1 MKGLSSLYR
10 GLSGVEPTADDI
22 GAVKKA
28 GDTMTGALI
37 LSGSPTEPNQAATKS
52 YVDSNSSSWGS
63 IGGTLSNQTDLQ
75 NALNAKQ
82 NTLVSGTNIKT
93 INSTSIL
100 GSGNLSITASAAGT
114 NTQVQF
120 NDSGSIGGDAGLTYD
135 KTTDNLIVSG
145 KVDASALQINGTSG
159 NGHIDLKHQSAD
171 ASPPSAFS
179 ALFADSN
186 GNIKYKNDGGYYTTY
201 STHTNTANRVYAFQ
215 DKSYTLAE
223 AGANTDITSIL
234 LNQSGLVVKGA
245 TSNALTIKP
254 NETLSSS
261 RTLNLKINDVDR
273 TIDLSG
279 NLTVSSAATI
289 SGTNTGDQTNITGN
303 AGTAT
308 TLQTARSIYGNNFDG
323 SAALSQI
330 IASTFGGTGNGFTKF
345 TGATS
350 TEKTYTLP
358 NANATIL
365 TDNTA
370 VTVPQG
376 GTGLATLTTAYGV
389 VCAGTTANGSLQN
402 AGAGTSGQYLKS
414 NGASSLPSFASL
426 DLATT
431 TNQGVAYLNNPITI
445 ANNVSN
451 PNTQMDIGACN
462 VNYDNGSGQLL
473 CQAITKTLQSSG
485 AWTAGT
491 NQNGLDT
498 GARANSTYYNI
509 FEIVKNS
516 DNTSDILYSLSR
528 TAPTVPVG
536 YTLVAWIGAIRTD
549 ASGNIDQKY
558 SILRT
563 RFGQIARFQTGIYAS
578 GTGLIPEDNTIPQN
592 TEGDEY
598 IALQIIPLSSKSR
611 IEINAI
617 VFVSNSAST
626 PRIAALFQDSTANA
640 LTSGSHFDSST
651 SAMTPIPLNHSM
663 QSGTTSATTFK
674 VRAGGGAVGTT
685 YFNGIAGVQLFGG
698 TMSSSITIKEFY

>member
-1 MKGLSSLYR
+1 MKGLSSLYK

-82 NTLVSGTNIKT
+82 DTLVSGTNIKT

-135 KTTDNLIVSG
+135 KTTDNLIVNG
-145 KVDASALQINGTSG
+145 KVDASAFQVNGTAG

-201 STHTNTANRVYAFQ
+201 STHTNTADRIYTFQ

-223 AGANTDITSIL
+223 AGANTDITSIS

-254 NETLSSS
+254 DETLSSS

-370 VTVPQG
+370 VTVSQG
-376 GTGLATLTTAYGV
+376 GTGLTTLTTAYGV
-389 VCAGTTANGSLQN
+389 VCAGTTASGSLQN

-414 NGASSLPSFASL
+414 NGASLLPSFASF
-426 DLATT
+426 TPPT
-431 TNQGVAYLNNPITI
+431 
-445 ANNVSN
+445 
-451 PNTQMDIGACN
+451 
-462 VNYDNGSGQLL
+462 
-473 CQAITKTLQSSG
+473 ITK
-485 AWTAGT
+485 
-491 NQNGLDT
+491 
-498 GARANSTYYNI
+498 Y
-509 FEIVKNS
+509 
-516 DNTSDILYSLSR
+516 
-528 TAPTVPVG
+528 
-536 YTLVAWIGAIRTD
+536 
-549 ASGNIDQKY
+549 
-558 SILRT
+558 
-563 RFGQIARFQTGIYAS
+563 
-578 GTGLIPEDNTIPQN
+578 
-592 TEGDEY
+592 
-598 IALQIIPLSSKSR
+598 
-611 IEINAI
+611 
-617 VFVSNSAST
+617 
-626 PRIAALFQDSTANA
+626 
-640 LTSGSHFDSST
+640 TSGSGTHTT
-651 SAMTPIPLNHSM
+651 SAGTLYTKARMVGGGGGGGG
-663 QSGTTSATTFK
+663 SGTTGGTGGTGGNTTFGTSLLTANGGNGGAFNAQGASGGSPTVSSPAISILDIAGSNGGTSEQARSFAYGGSGGSNPISGIAPMSNVSAGLSGK
-674 VRAGGGAVGTT
+674 LGGGGAGGGASSTAIITGSGGGAGAYIEALILSPSATYSYAVGSGGAGGAAGTSG
-685 YFNGIAGVQLFGG
+685 FAGGAGGNGYIE
-698 TMSSSITIKEFY
+698 ITEYYN

>member
-82 NTLVSGTNIKT
+82 DTLVSGTNIKT

-120 NDSGSIGGDAGLTYD
+120 NDSGSIGGDAGLTYN
-135 KTTDNLIVSG
+135 KTTNNLNVDG
-145 KVDASALQINGTSG
+145 RVDASAFQVNGTAG
-159 NGHIDLKHQSAD
+159 NGYIDLKHQSAD

-201 STHTNTANRVYAFQ
+201 STHTNTANRIYTFQ

-223 AGANTDITSIL
+223 AGANTDITSIS

-254 NETLSSS
+254 NETLSAS

-358 NANATIL
+358 DANATIL

-376 GTGLATLTTAYGV
+376 GTGLTTLTTAYGV
-389 VCAGTTANGSLQN
+389 VCAGTTATGSLQN

-431 TNQGVAYLNNPITI
+431 TNQGVIEIATNAETAAGTDTERAIVPSALAALFGTSDRSSNGYARLPIKV
-445 ANNVSN
+445 A
-451 PNTQMDIGACN
+451 GAF
-462 VNYDNGSGQLL
+462 VEIIIQWGTTSV
-473 CQAITKTLQSSG
+473 TSSG
-485 AWTAGT
+485 TVVTLPIAYTTTNAVVLGNGDVAGQTMVAQSKTTT
-491 NQNGLDT
+491 NFT
-498 GARANSTYYNI
+498 G
-509 FEIVKNS
+509 FK
-516 DNTSDILYSLSR
+516 
-528 TAPTVPVG
+528 
-536 YTLVAWIGAIRTD
+536 
-549 ASGNIDQKY
+549 
-558 SILRT
+558 
-563 RFGQIARFQTGIYAS
+563 S
-578 GTGLIPEDNTIPQN
+578 GTG
-592 TEGDEY
+592 
-598 IALQIIPLSSKSR
+598 
-611 IEINAI
+611 
-617 VFVSNSAST
+617 
-626 PRIAALFQDSTANA
+626 AANCSW
-640 LTSGSHFDSST
+640 
-651 SAMTPIPLNHSM
+651 I
-663 QSGTTSATTFK
+663 
-674 VRAGGGAVGTT
+674 
-685 YFNGIAGVQLFGG
+685 
-698 TMSSSITIKEFY
+698 SIGY

>member
-1 MKGLSSLYR
+1 MKGLSSLYK

-37 LSGSPTEPNQAATKS
+37 LSGSPTAPNQAATKS
-52 YVDSNSSSWGS
+52 YVDGNSSSWGS

-75 NALNAKQ
+75 NALNLKQ
-82 NTLVSGTNIKT
+82 DTLVSGTNIKT

-120 NDSGSIGGDAGLTYD
+120 NDSGSINGDAGLTYD
-135 KTTDNLIVSG
+135 KTTDNLIVAG
-145 KVDASALQINGTSG
+145 KVDAFALQVNGTAG

-171 ASPPSAFS
+171 ASPPSAFT

-186 GNIKYKNDGGYYTTY
+186 GNIKYKNDGNYYTTY
-201 STHTNTANRVYAFQ
+201 STHTNTANRIYTFQ

-279 NLTVSSAATI
+279 NLTVSSATTI

-308 TLQTARSIYGNNFDG
+308 TLQTARLIYGNNFDG

-330 IASTFGGTGNGFTKF
+330 IASPFGGTGNGFTKF

-350 TEKTYTLP
+350 TEKIYTLP
-358 NANATIL
+358 NADATIL
-365 TDNTA
+365 TNNTA

-376 GTGLATLTTAYGV
+376 GTGLTTLTTAYGV
-389 VCAGTTANGSLQN
+389 VCAGTIASGSLQN

-414 NGASSLPSFASL
+414 NGTSSLPSFASFI
-426 DLATT
+426 
-431 TNQGVAYLNNPITI
+431 PPTI
-445 ANNVSN
+445 
-451 PNTQMDIGACN
+451 
-462 VNYDNGSGQLL
+462 
-473 CQAITKTLQSSG
+473 
-485 AWTAGT
+485 
-491 NQNGLDT
+491 
-498 GARANSTYYNI
+498 
-509 FEIVKNS
+509 
-516 DNTSDILYSLSR
+516 
-528 TAPTVPVG
+528 
-536 YTLVAWIGAIRTD
+536 
-549 ASGNIDQKY
+549 QK
-558 SILRT
+558 
-563 RFGQIARFQTGIYAS
+563 F
-578 GTGLIPEDNTIPQN
+578 
-592 TEGDEY
+592 
-598 IALQIIPLSSKSR
+598 
-611 IEINAI
+611 
-617 VFVSNSAST
+617 
-626 PRIAALFQDSTANA
+626 
-640 LTSGSHFDSST
+640 TSGSGT
-651 SAMTPIPLNHSM
+651 YTTPNGALYI
-663 QSGTTSATTFK
+663 K
-674 VRAGGGAVGTT
+674 VKQAGGGAGGAGSGAGGGSGSTGGNSTFGTSLLSA
-685 YFNGIAGVQLFGG
+685 NGGTGGVTNAALGGAGGSSSLGTGPIGTVLSGGYGQAGFTSSAAGSSPCGGFGG
-698 TMSSSITIKEFY
+698 TTAFVGAGSGGNGNGGGAGGSAVANTGAGGGGGGGSSTTTFAGAGGGAGGFIDAIITSPSATYSYAVGAGGAGGSAGTSGFVGGSGATGYIEITEYYN

>member
-1 MKGLSSLYR
+1 MKGLSSLYK

-82 NTLVSGTNIKT
+82 DTLVSGTNIKT
-93 INSTSIL
+93 INSSSIL
-100 GSGNLSITASAAGT
+100 GSGNLSITASAAGS

-135 KTTDNLIVSG
+135 KTTDNLIVAG
-145 KVDASALQINGTSG
+145 KVDAQALQINGTAGS
-159 NGHIDLKHQSAD
+159 GHIDLKHQSVD

-186 GNIKYKNDGGYYTTY
+186 GNIKYKNDGGYYTTF
-201 STHTNTANRVYAFQ
+201 SSNANTANRVYTFQ

-223 AGANTDITSIL
+223 AGANTDITSVL

-254 NETLSSS
+254 NETLSAA
-261 RTLNLKINDVDR
+261 RTLNLKVNDVDR

-279 NLTVSSAATI
+279 NLTVSSSATI

-323 SAALSQI
+323 SAALSQV

-345 TGATS
+345 TGAT
-350 TEKTYTLP
+350 TAEKTYTLP
-358 NANATIL
+358 NASATIL

-376 GTGLATLTTAYGV
+376 GTGLTTLTTAYGV
-389 VCAGTTANGSLQN
+389 VCAGTTATGSLQN

-414 NGASSLPSFASL
+414 NGASSLPSFASFTPPTIQKFTSGSGTYTTPAGVL
-426 DLATT
+426 YLKIKMVGGGGGGAGSGAGGGSGSTGGNTTFGTSLLSANGGTGGVTNGALGGAGGSSSLGTGPIGTALSGGNGQAGFSSSATNSYPCGGFGGTTAFGGAGSGGNGNGGGAGGSANSNTGAGGGGAGGTATT
-431 TNQGVAYLNNPITI
+431 TFAGAGGGAGGYVDAIITSPSSTYSY
-445 ANNVSN
+445 AV
-451 PNTQMDIGACN
+451 GAA
-462 VNYDNGSGQLL
+462 GTAG
-473 CQAITKTLQSSG
+473 
-485 AWTAGT
+485 TAGT
-491 NQNGLDT
+491 NGYAG
-498 GARANSTYYNI
+498 GAGGSGYIEVTEYYN
-509 FEIVKNS
+509 
-516 DNTSDILYSLSR
+516 
-528 TAPTVPVG
+528 
-536 YTLVAWIGAIRTD
+536 
-549 ASGNIDQKY
+549 
-558 SILRT
+558 
-563 RFGQIARFQTGIYAS
+563 
-578 GTGLIPEDNTIPQN
+578 
-592 TEGDEY
+592 
-598 IALQIIPLSSKSR
+598 
-611 IEINAI
+611 
-617 VFVSNSAST
+617 
-626 PRIAALFQDSTANA
+626 
-640 LTSGSHFDSST
+640 
-651 SAMTPIPLNHSM
+651 
-663 QSGTTSATTFK
+663 
-674 VRAGGGAVGTT
+674 
-685 YFNGIAGVQLFGG
+685 
-698 TMSSSITIKEFY
+698 

>member
-52 YVDSNSSSWGS
+52 YVDSNSSTWGS

-82 NTLVSGTNIKT
+82 DTLVSGTNIKT

-100 GSGNLSITASAAGT
+100 GSGNLSITASAAGS

-145 KVDASALQINGTSG
+145 KVDVAALQINGTAGS
-159 NGHIDLKHQSAD
+159 GHIDLKHQSAD

-186 GNIKYKNDGGYYTTY
+186 GNIKYKNDGNYYTTF
-201 STHTNTANRVYAFQ
+201 STHANTADRIYTFQ

-234 LNQSGLVVKGA
+234 LNQTGLVVKGA

-254 NETLSSS
+254 NETLSAA
-261 RTLNLKINDVDR
+261 RTLNLKVNDVDR

-279 NLTVSSAATI
+279 NLTVSSTTTI

-345 TGATS
+345 TGATT

-358 NANATIL
+358 NANATVL

-376 GTGLATLTTAYGV
+376 GTGLTTLTTAYGV
-389 VCAGTTANGSLQN
+389 VCAGTTATGSLQN
-402 AGAGTSGQYLKS
+402 AGVGTSGQYLKS
-414 NGASSLPSFASL
+414 NGASSLPSFASFTPPTIQKFTSGSGTY
-426 DLATT
+426 TT
-431 TNQGVAYLNNPITI
+431 PAGVLYLKVRMVGGGGGGAGSGTTA
-445 ANNVSN
+445 ANNH
-451 PNTQMDIGACN
+451 
-462 VNYDNGSGQLL
+462 GSGGNGGNTTFGTSLL
-473 CQAITKTLQSSG
+473 TCNGGNGGGGAGSG
-485 AWTAGT
+485 AAGAGGTATINSPAYGTTMIGGTGTQGALTVAGQGQFGGPGASSFFGGASGSGGTAGGANSLSYTGGSGGAGAFIDAFISTPSAIYSYSVGSGGAGGTAGT
-491 NQNGLDT
+491 SGNVG
-498 GARANSTYYNI
+498 GAGGSGYIEVTEYYN
-509 FEIVKNS
+509 
-516 DNTSDILYSLSR
+516 
-528 TAPTVPVG
+528 
-536 YTLVAWIGAIRTD
+536 
-549 ASGNIDQKY
+549 
-558 SILRT
+558 
-563 RFGQIARFQTGIYAS
+563 
-578 GTGLIPEDNTIPQN
+578 
-592 TEGDEY
+592 
-598 IALQIIPLSSKSR
+598 
-611 IEINAI
+611 
-617 VFVSNSAST
+617 
-626 PRIAALFQDSTANA
+626 
-640 LTSGSHFDSST
+640 
-651 SAMTPIPLNHSM
+651 
-663 QSGTTSATTFK
+663 
-674 VRAGGGAVGTT
+674 
-685 YFNGIAGVQLFGG
+685 
-698 TMSSSITIKEFY
+698 

>member
-82 NTLVSGTNIKT
+82 DTLVSGTNIKT

-100 GSGNLSITASAAGT
+100 GSGNLSIIASAAGT

-120 NDSGSIGGDAGLTYD
+120 NDSGSLGGDAGLTYD

-145 KVDASALQINGTSG
+145 KVDASALQVNGTAG

-186 GNIKYKNDGGYYTTY
+186 GNIKYKNDGNYYTTY
-201 STHTNTANRVYAFQ
+201 STHTNTANRIYTFQ

-223 AGANTDITSIL
+223 AGANTDITSIS

-254 NETLSSS
+254 NETLSAS

-273 TIDLSG
+273 TINLSG
-279 NLTVSSAATI
+279 NLTVPSAATI

-308 TLQTARSIYGNNFDG
+308 ALQTARTIGAVSFDGTAAIIPQTIQTVDETVDTTCFILLGNSSGSQISGQQPKTNSGLTYNAATNNLAATTFTGALSGNATSSTSSATLTTSRNIYGNSFNG
-323 SAALSQI
+323 SADLTQI
-330 IASTFGGTGNGFTKF
+330 IGSTFGGTGNGFTKF

-414 NGASSLPSFASL
+414 NGASSLPSFASF
-426 DLATT
+426 T
-431 TNQGVAYLNNPITI
+431 PPTI
-445 ANNVSN
+445 
-451 PNTQMDIGACN
+451 
-462 VNYDNGSGQLL
+462 
-473 CQAITKTLQSSG
+473 
-485 AWTAGT
+485 
-491 NQNGLDT
+491 
-498 GARANSTYYNI
+498 
-509 FEIVKNS
+509 
-516 DNTSDILYSLSR
+516 
-528 TAPTVPVG
+528 
-536 YTLVAWIGAIRTD
+536 
-549 ASGNIDQKY
+549 QK
-558 SILRT
+558 
-563 RFGQIARFQTGIYAS
+563 F
-578 GTGLIPEDNTIPQN
+578 
-592 TEGDEY
+592 
-598 IALQIIPLSSKSR
+598 
-611 IEINAI
+611 
-617 VFVSNSAST
+617 
-626 PRIAALFQDSTANA
+626 
-640 LTSGSHFDSST
+640 TSGSGTYTLPANVLYIHILAVGGGGGGSG
-651 SAMTPIPLNHSM
+651 
-663 QSGTTSATTFK
+663 SGT
-674 VRAGGGAVGTT
+674 AGGGNGGNGGNTTFGTSLISA
-685 YFNGIAGVQLFGG
+685 NGGSGG
-698 TMSSSITIKEFY
+698 TYVSSGGLAGGAGGNASLGTGPIGTAIKGGNGGGSSFSLLGLYQIGIVGGQNALGGGGSSGPAN

>member
-10 GLSGVEPTADDI
+10 GLSGVAPTSDDI

-82 NTLVSGTNIKT
+82 DTLVSGTNIKT

-100 GSGNLSITASAAGT
+100 GSGNLSITASAAGS

-135 KTTDNLIVSG
+135 KTTDNLIVAG
-145 KVDASALQINGTSG
+145 KVDVNALQVNGTAG
-159 NGHIDLKHQSAD
+159 NGHIDLKHQSVD

-186 GNIKYKNDGGYYTTY
+186 GNIKYKNDGNYYTTF
-201 STHTNTANRVYAFQ
+201 STHANTADRIYTFQ

-234 LNQSGLVVKGA
+234 LNQTGLVVKGA

-254 NETLSSS
+254 NETLSAS

-273 TIDLSG
+273 IIDLSG
-279 NLTVSSAATI
+279 NLTVSSTATI

-345 TGATS
+345 TGATT

-358 NANATIL
+358 NANATVL

-376 GTGLATLTTAYGV
+376 GTGLTTLTTAYGV

-414 NGASSLPSFASL
+414 NGASSLPSFASF
-426 DLATT
+426 T
-431 TNQGVAYLNNPITI
+431 PPTI
-445 ANNVSN
+445 QRFTS
-451 PNTQMDIGACN
+451 
-462 VNYDNGSGQLL
+462 GSGTCTLSANVL
-473 CQAITKTLQSSG
+473 YIRILAVGGGGGGSGSGTSGGGNGGNGGNTTFGTSLITANGGTGGTYSSVGGLNGGAGGSASLGTGPIGTAITGGTGGGSSFNSAVILYQNGVVGGQNALGGGAPSSG
-485 AWTAGT
+485 ANTAGIAGITNTGGGGGGAGT
-491 NQNGLDT
+491 NN
-498 GARANSTYYNI
+498 A
-509 FEIVKNS
+509 
-516 DNTSDILYSLSR
+516 TS
-528 TAPTVPVG
+528 
-536 YTLVAWIGAIRTD
+536 
-549 ASGNIDQKY
+549 N
-558 SILRT
+558 
-563 RFGQIARFQTGIYAS
+563 AS
-578 GTGLIPEDNTIPQN
+578 GTG
-592 TEGDEY
+592 GGAGGY
-598 IALQIIPLSSKSR
+598 V
-611 IEINAI
+611 NAI
-617 VFVSNSAST
+617 
-626 PRIAALFQDSTANA
+626 I
-640 LTSGSHFDSST
+640 TSPSST
-651 SAMTPIPLNHSM
+651 YSYAVGAA
-663 QSGTTSATTFK
+663 GTAGAAGTNGY
-674 VRAGGGAVGTT
+674 AGG
-685 YFNGIAGVQLFGG
+685 AGGSGYIEV
-698 TMSSSITIKEFY
+698 TEYYN

>member
-1 MKGLSSLYR
+1 MKGLSSLYK

-82 NTLVSGTNIKT
+82 DTLVSGTNIKT
-93 INSTSIL
+93 INSSSIL
-100 GSGNLSITASAAGT
+100 GSGNLSITASAAGS

-135 KTTDNLIVSG
+135 KTTDNLIVAG
-145 KVDASALQINGTSG
+145 KVDVNALQVNGTAG

-186 GNIKYKNDGGYYTTY
+186 GNIKYKNDGNY
-201 STHTNTANRVYAFQ
+201 STTFSTHANTADRIYTFQ

-223 AGANTDITSIL
+223 AGANTDITSIQ

-254 NETLSSS
+254 NETLSAA
-261 RTLNLKINDVDR
+261 RTLNLKVNDVDR

-279 NLTVSSAATI
+279 NLTVSSSATI

-323 SAALSQI
+323 SAALSQV

-345 TGATS
+345 TGATT

-358 NANATIL
+358 NASSTIL
-365 TDNTA
+365 TDNAA

-376 GTGLATLTTAYGV
+376 GTGLTTLTTAYGV
-389 VCAGTTANGSLQN
+389 VCAGTTATGSLQN

-414 NGASSLPSFASL
+414 NGASSLPSFASF
-426 DLATT
+426 T
-431 TNQGVAYLNNPITI
+431 PPTI
-445 ANNVSN
+445 QKFTS
-451 PNTQMDIGACN
+451 
-462 VNYDNGSGQLL
+462 GSGTYTLPANVL
-473 CQAITKTLQSSG
+473 YIRVKAVGGGGGGSGSGTSGGGNGGNGGNTTFGTSLITANGGTGGTYSSVGGLDGGAGGTGSLGTGPIGTVITGGTGGGSNYSLVSSYQIGVVGGQNPLGGGGSSG
-485 AWTAGT
+485 AANVAGVAAITNTGGGGGGAGTNATSLNATGAGGGAGGYVDAIITSPSSTYSYAVGAAGTAGTAGT
-491 NQNGLDT
+491 NGYAG
-498 GARANSTYYNI
+498 GAGGSGYIEVTEYYN
-509 FEIVKNS
+509 
-516 DNTSDILYSLSR
+516 
-528 TAPTVPVG
+528 
-536 YTLVAWIGAIRTD
+536 
-549 ASGNIDQKY
+549 
-558 SILRT
+558 
-563 RFGQIARFQTGIYAS
+563 
-578 GTGLIPEDNTIPQN
+578 
-592 TEGDEY
+592 
-598 IALQIIPLSSKSR
+598 
-611 IEINAI
+611 
-617 VFVSNSAST
+617 
-626 PRIAALFQDSTANA
+626 
-640 LTSGSHFDSST
+640 
-651 SAMTPIPLNHSM
+651 
-663 QSGTTSATTFK
+663 
-674 VRAGGGAVGTT
+674 
-685 YFNGIAGVQLFGG
+685 
-698 TMSSSITIKEFY
+698 

>member
-1 MKGLSSLYR
+1 MKGLSSLYK

-82 NTLVSGTNIKT
+82 DTLVSGTNIKT
-93 INSTSIL
+93 INSSSIL
-100 GSGNLSITASAAGT
+100 GSGNLSITASAAGS

-135 KTTDNLIVSG
+135 KTTDNLIVAG
-145 KVDASALQINGTSG
+145 KVDVNALQVNGTAG

-186 GNIKYKNDGGYYTTY
+186 GNIKYKNDGGYYTTF
-201 STHTNTANRVYAFQ
+201 SSHANTANRVYTFQ

-223 AGANTDITSIL
+223 AGANTDITSIQ

-254 NETLSSS
+254 NETLSAA
-261 RTLNLKINDVDR
+261 RTLNLKVNDVDR

-279 NLTVSSAATI
+279 NLTVSSSATI

-323 SAALSQI
+323 SAALSQV

-345 TGATS
+345 TGATT

-358 NANATIL
+358 NASATIL

-376 GTGLATLTTAYGV
+376 GTGLTTLTTAYGV
-389 VCAGTTANGSLQN
+389 VCAGTTATGSLQN

-414 NGASSLPSFASL
+414 NGASSLPSFASFTPPTIQKFTSGSGTYTKPANVL
-426 DLATT
+426 YIRVKAVGGGGGGSGSGTSGGGNGGNGGNTT
-431 TNQGVAYLNNPITI
+431 FGTSLITANGGTGGTYSSSGGLNGGAGGSASLGTGPIGTAITGGSGGGSNYSLVSSYQIGVVGGQNPLGGGGSSGPANGTGVAGITNTGGGGGGAGTNATSLNATGAGGGAGGYVDAIITSPSSTYSY
-445 ANNVSN
+445 AV
-451 PNTQMDIGACN
+451 GAA
-462 VNYDNGSGQLL
+462 GTAG
-473 CQAITKTLQSSG
+473 
-485 AWTAGT
+485 TAGT
-491 NQNGLDT
+491 NGYAG
-498 GARANSTYYNI
+498 GAGGSGYIEVTEYYN
-509 FEIVKNS
+509 
-516 DNTSDILYSLSR
+516 
-528 TAPTVPVG
+528 
-536 YTLVAWIGAIRTD
+536 
-549 ASGNIDQKY
+549 
-558 SILRT
+558 
-563 RFGQIARFQTGIYAS
+563 
-578 GTGLIPEDNTIPQN
+578 
-592 TEGDEY
+592 
-598 IALQIIPLSSKSR
+598 
-611 IEINAI
+611 
-617 VFVSNSAST
+617 
-626 PRIAALFQDSTANA
+626 
-640 LTSGSHFDSST
+640 
-651 SAMTPIPLNHSM
+651 
-663 QSGTTSATTFK
+663 
-674 VRAGGGAVGTT
+674 
-685 YFNGIAGVQLFGG
+685 
-698 TMSSSITIKEFY
+698 

>member
-1 MKGLSSLYR
+1 MKGLSSLYK

-63 IGGTLSNQTDLQ
+63 ISGTLSNQTDLQ

-82 NTLVSGTNIKT
+82 DTLVSGTNIKT
-93 INSTSIL
+93 INSSSIL
-100 GSGNLSITASAAGT
+100 GSGNLSITASAAGS

-135 KTTDNLIVSG
+135 KTTDNLIVAG
-145 KVDASALQINGTSG
+145 KVDAQALQINGISG

-186 GNIKYKNDGGYYTTY
+186 GNIKYKNDGGYYTTF
-201 STHTNTANRVYAFQ
+201 SSHANTANRVYTFQ

-223 AGANTDITSIL
+223 AGANTDITSVL

-254 NETLSSS
+254 NETLSAA

-279 NLTVSSAATI
+279 NLTVSSSATI

-345 TGATS
+345 TGAT
-350 TEKTYTLP
+350 TAEKTYTLP
-358 NANATIL
+358 NASATIL

-376 GTGLATLTTAYGV
+376 GTGLTTLTTAYGV
-389 VCAGTTANGSLQN
+389 VCAGTTATGSLQN
-402 AGAGTSGQYLKS
+402 AGVGTSGQYLKS
-414 NGASSLPSFASL
+414 NGASALPSFASF
-426 DLATT
+426 T
-431 TNQGVAYLNNPITI
+431 PPTI
-445 ANNVSN
+445 
-451 PNTQMDIGACN
+451 
-462 VNYDNGSGQLL
+462 
-473 CQAITKTLQSSG
+473 
-485 AWTAGT
+485 
-491 NQNGLDT
+491 
-498 GARANSTYYNI
+498 
-509 FEIVKNS
+509 
-516 DNTSDILYSLSR
+516 
-528 TAPTVPVG
+528 
-536 YTLVAWIGAIRTD
+536 
-549 ASGNIDQKY
+549 QK
-558 SILRT
+558 
-563 RFGQIARFQTGIYAS
+563 F
-578 GTGLIPEDNTIPQN
+578 
-592 TEGDEY
+592 
-598 IALQIIPLSSKSR
+598 
-611 IEINAI
+611 
-617 VFVSNSAST
+617 
-626 PRIAALFQDSTANA
+626 
-640 LTSGSHFDSST
+640 TSGSGT
-651 SAMTPIPLNHSM
+651 YTTPSGVLYLRVKMVGGGGGGGGSGA
-663 QSGTTSATTFK
+663 SGGTGTTGGNTTFGTSLLSANGGIGGATNGSLGGAGGTSSLGTGPIGTALSGGYGQAGFTSSA
-674 VRAGGGAVGTT
+674 VGSSPCGGFGGTAAFGGAGSGGNGNGGGAGGGA
-685 YFNGIAGVQLFGG
+685 IANTGAGGGGAGG
-698 TMSSSITIKEFY
+698 TATTTFSGAGGGAGGYIDAIITSPSSTYSYAVGAAGTAGTAGTSGFAGGAGGSGYIEVTEYYN

>member
-37 LSGSPTEPNQAATKS
+37 LSGNPTEPNQAATKS

-82 NTLVSGTNIKT
+82 DTLVSGTNIKT

-120 NDSGSIGGDAGLTYD
+120 NDSGSIGGDAGLTYN
-135 KTTDNLIVSG
+135 KTTDNLIVDG
-145 KVDASALQINGTSG
+145 KVDASAFQVNGTAG

-201 STHTNTANRVYAFQ
+201 STHTNTANRIYTFQ

-223 AGANTDITSIL
+223 AGANTDITSIS

-279 NLTVSSAATI
+279 NLTVPSAATI

-402 AGAGTSGQYLKS
+402 AGAGISGQYLKS
-414 NGASSLPSFASL
+414 NGASSLPSFASFTPPTITKYTSGSGTYTTPANAL
-426 DLATT
+426 YLKVRQVGGGGGGAGSGSGGGAGATGGNTTFGTSLLVANGGSGGATNGAMGGSGGSASLGTGPIGTALSGGYGQAGFTSSAIGTSPCGGFGGSNAFGGAGSGTNGSSGGAGGSAIVNTGAGGGGAGGSATT
-431 TNQGVAYLNNPITI
+431 TF
-445 ANNVSN
+445 
-451 PNTQMDIGACN
+451 
-462 VNYDNGSGQLL
+462 
-473 CQAITKTLQSSG
+473 
-485 AWTAGT
+485 AG
-491 NQNGLDT
+491 
-498 GARANSTYYNI
+498 
-509 FEIVKNS
+509 
-516 DNTSDILYSLSR
+516 
-528 TAPTVPVG
+528 
-536 YTLVAWIGAIRTD
+536 
-549 ASGNIDQKY
+549 
-558 SILRT
+558 
-563 RFGQIARFQTGIYAS
+563 
-578 GTGLIPEDNTIPQN
+578 
-592 TEGDEY
+592 
-598 IALQIIPLSSKSR
+598 
-611 IEINAI
+611 
-617 VFVSNSAST
+617 
-626 PRIAALFQDSTANA
+626 
-640 LTSGSHFDSST
+640 
-651 SAMTPIPLNHSM
+651 
-663 QSGTTSATTFK
+663 
-674 VRAGGGAVGTT
+674 AGGGAGGYIDAIIANPLATYAYSVGVAS
-685 YFNGIAGVQLFGG
+685 AGGAGG
-698 TMSSSITIKEFY
+698 VSGFVGGSGSTGYIEITEFYN

>member
-82 NTLVSGTNIKT
+82 DTLVSGTNIKT

-120 NDSGSIGGDAGLTYD
+120 NDSGNIGGDAGLTYN
-135 KTTDNLIVSG
+135 KTTNNLNVDG
-145 KVDASALQINGTSG
+145 KVDASAFQVNGTAG
-159 NGHIDLKHQSAD
+159 NGYIDLKHQSAD

-201 STHTNTANRVYAFQ
+201 STHTNTANRVYTFQ

-223 AGANTDITSIL
+223 AGANTDITSIS

-279 NLTVSSAATI
+279 NLTVPSAATI
-289 SGTNTGDQTNITGN
+289 SGTNTGDQTNISGN

-365 TDNTA
+365 TN
-370 VTVPQG
+370 
-376 GTGLATLTTAYGV
+376 
-389 VCAGTTANGSLQN
+389 
-402 AGAGTSGQYLKS
+402 
-414 NGASSLPSFASL
+414 L

-445 ANNVSN
+445 SNNVSN
-451 PNTQMDIGACN
+451 PNTQMDIGAGI
-462 VNYDNGSGQLL
+462 VNYDNGNGQLL

-485 AWTAGT
+485 SWTAGT

-528 TAPTVPVG
+528 TSPTIPSN

-549 ASGNIDQKY
+549 ASGNIDPKY
-558 SILRT
+558 SIIRT

-598 IALQIIPLSSKSR
+598 MALQITPLNAQSKL
-611 IEINAI
+611 EINVLAFI
-617 VFVSNSAST
+617 SNSISN
-626 PRIAALFQDSTANA
+626 PRIGALFQDSTTNA
-640 LTSGSHFDSST
+640 LNSGSHYDSIP
-651 SAMTPIPLNHSM
+651 SAMTPLNINHFM
-663 QSGTTSATTFK
+663 TSGTTNATTFK
-674 VRAGGGAVGTT
+674 FRAGGTVAGTT
-685 YFNGIAGVQLFGG
+685 YFNGLSGGQLFGG
-698 TMSSSITIKEFY
+698 TMSSSITIKEYY

>member
-63 IGGTLSNQTDLQ
+63 IGGTLSSQTDLQ

-82 NTLVSGTNIKT
+82 DTLVSGTNIKT

-145 KVDASALQINGTSG
+145 KVDASAFQVNGTAG
-159 NGHIDLKHQSAD
+159 NGYIDLKHQSAD

-201 STHTNTANRVYAFQ
+201 STHTNTANRIYTFQ

-223 AGANTDITSIL
+223 AGANTDITSIS

-254 NETLSSS
+254 NETLSAS

-279 NLTVSSAATI
+279 NLTVPSAATI

-350 TEKTYTLP
+350 AEKTYTLP

-431 TNQGVAYLNNPITI
+431 TNQGIAYLNNPITI
-445 ANNVSN
+445 ANNATDAN
-451 PNTQMDIGACN
+451 NDIDFSAGTFQFS
-462 VNYDNGSGQLL
+462 DGSGQAL
-473 CQAITKTLQSSG
+473 ATAMTKRLDATWS
-485 AWTAGT
+485 AGT
-491 NQNGLDT
+491 NEGGLLNGT
-498 GARANSTYYNI
+498 AVPKAINSTYHCYKIYNPTTGAEDSA
-509 FEIVKNS
+509 FLLG
-516 DNTSDILYSLSR
+516 ILG
-528 TAPTVPVG
+528 TAPNPTSALPSG
-536 YTLVAWIGAIRTD
+536 YTKFKLISSIRTD
-549 ASGNIDQKY
+549 GSGNIRNGDYAFFLGGYKFIY
-558 SILRT
+558 NTVLNDATSVALTTTRSSLSITVPAGVSTTAIFTPSCLVT
-563 RFGQIARFQTGIYAS
+563 NGADTVLLYQGGTSINEARVMVGSSAVNHFS
-578 GTGLIPEDNTIPQN
+578 GSTVFVKTN
-592 TEGDEY
+592 
-598 IALQIIPLSSKSR
+598 LSSQIDWAMQAATR
-611 IEINAI
+611 T
-617 VFVSNSAST
+617 AS
-626 PRIAALFQDSTANA
+626 
-640 LTSGSHFDSST
+640 LTTHGFIHYT
-651 SAMTPIPLNHSM
+651 N
-663 QSGTTSATTFK
+663 
-674 VRAGGGAVGTT
+674 
-685 YFNGIAGVQLFGG
+685 
-698 TMSSSITIKEFY
+698 

>member
-82 NTLVSGTNIKT
+82 DTLVSGTNIKT

-100 GSGNLSITASAAGT
+100 GSGNLSITASAAGL

-120 NDSGSIGGDAGLTYD
+120 NDSGSIGGDAGFTYD
-135 KTTDNLIVSG
+135 KATDNLIVG
-145 KVDASALQINGTSG
+145 
-159 NGHIDLKHQSAD
+159 
-171 ASPPSAFS
+171 
-179 ALFADSN
+179 
-186 GNIKYKNDGGYYTTY
+186 
-201 STHTNTANRVYAFQ
+201 
-215 DKSYTLAE
+215 
-223 AGANTDITSIL
+223 SIL

-358 NANATIL
+358 NANVTIL

-376 GTGLATLTTAYGV
+376 GTGLTTLTTAYGV

-402 AGAGTSGQYLKS
+402 AGAGTSRQYLKS
-414 NGASSLPSFASL
+414 NGASSLPSFASF
-426 DLATT
+426 TPPT
-431 TNQGVAYLNNPITI
+431 
-445 ANNVSN
+445 
-451 PNTQMDIGACN
+451 
-462 VNYDNGSGQLL
+462 
-473 CQAITKTLQSSG
+473 ITK
-485 AWTAGT
+485 
-491 NQNGLDT
+491 
-498 GARANSTYYNI
+498 Y
-509 FEIVKNS
+509 
-516 DNTSDILYSLSR
+516 
-528 TAPTVPVG
+528 
-536 YTLVAWIGAIRTD
+536 
-549 ASGNIDQKY
+549 
-558 SILRT
+558 
-563 RFGQIARFQTGIYAS
+563 
-578 GTGLIPEDNTIPQN
+578 
-592 TEGDEY
+592 
-598 IALQIIPLSSKSR
+598 
-611 IEINAI
+611 
-617 VFVSNSAST
+617 
-626 PRIAALFQDSTANA
+626 
-640 LTSGSHFDSST
+640 TSGSGTH
-651 SAMTPIPLNHSM
+651 
-663 QSGTTSATTFK
+663 TTSAGTLYIKARMVAGGGGGGGSGLTGGTGGTGGNSTFGTSLLTANGGNGGAYNTQGASGGSPTVNSPAISILDIAGNNGGSSDQAK
-674 VRAGGGAVGTT
+674 TAPSTAAYGGIGGSNPISGVAGANASANGLSGKLGGGGAGGGA
-685 YFNGIAGVQLFGG
+685 GG
-698 TMSSSITIKEFY
+698 TSVVTGSGGGAGAYIEALISSPSATYSYAVGSGGAGGTAGTGGFAGGAGGSGYIEITEYYN

>member
-1 MKGLSSLYR
+1 MKGLSSLYK

-82 NTLVSGTNIKT
+82 DTLVSGTNIKT

-100 GSGNLSITASAAGT
+100 GSGNLLITASAAGT

-120 NDSGSIGGDAGLTYD
+120 NDNGSIGGDAGLTYD
-135 KTTDNLIVSG
+135 KTTNNLIVG
-145 KVDASALQINGTSG
+145 
-159 NGHIDLKHQSAD
+159 
-171 ASPPSAFS
+171 
-179 ALFADSN
+179 
-186 GNIKYKNDGGYYTTY
+186 
-201 STHTNTANRVYAFQ
+201 
-215 DKSYTLAE
+215 
-223 AGANTDITSIL
+223 SIS

-254 NETLSSS
+254 NETLSAS

-279 NLTVSSAATI
+279 NLTVSSTATI

-376 GTGLATLTTAYGV
+376 GTGLTTLTTAYGV

-426 DLATT
+426 DLATS
-431 TNQGVAYLNNPITI
+431 TNQGVSYLIPNKNVIINGNFNINQRVVSGTVVLTAGSYGHDRWKAGASGCTYTFSTTNNITTLTISAGSLIQVVEGNNLVSDTYCLSFTGTAQGKIGAGSYGASGITGSATGGTNLNIEFNTGTLSLVQLEKNLAPTPFEHRFFNQELSLCQRYYQKTFDYATAPANNAGLINALSTRMPSSINNNFSVIWEYKVVMRATPSINLFNPSSGTSGYWFADDTSTSIPAATEVNLGSNRVSI
-445 ANNVSN
+445 AN
-451 PNTQMDIGACN
+451 IGL
-462 VNYDNGSGQLL
+462 GG
-473 CQAITKTLQSSG
+473 I
-485 AWTAGT
+485 
-491 NQNGLDT
+491 
-498 GARANSTYYNI
+498 ANSDYYI
-509 FEIVKNS
+509 HATA
-516 DNTSDILYSLSR
+516 TSEL
-528 TAPTVPVG
+528 
-536 YTLVAWIGAIRTD
+536 
-549 ASGNIDQKY
+549 
-558 SILRT
+558 
-563 RFGQIARFQTGIYAS
+563 
-578 GTGLIPEDNTIPQN
+578 
-592 TEGDEY
+592 
-598 IALQIIPLSSKSR
+598 
-611 IEINAI
+611 
-617 VFVSNSAST
+617 
-626 PRIAALFQDSTANA
+626 
-640 LTSGSHFDSST
+640 
-651 SAMTPIPLNHSM
+651 
-663 QSGTTSATTFK
+663 
-674 VRAGGGAVGTT
+674 
-685 YFNGIAGVQLFGG
+685 
-698 TMSSSITIKEFY
+698 

>member
-1 MKGLSSLYR
+1 MKGLSSLYK

-82 NTLVSGTNIKT
+82 DTLVSGTNIKT
-93 INSTSIL
+93 INSSSIL
-100 GSGNLSITASAAGT
+100 GSGNLSITASAAGS

-135 KTTDNLIVSG
+135 KTTDNLIVAG
-145 KVDASALQINGTSG
+145 KVDVNALQVNGTAG

-186 GNIKYKNDGGYYTTY
+186 GNIKYKNDGGYYTTF
-201 STHTNTANRVYAFQ
+201 SSHANTANRVYTFQ

-223 AGANTDITSIL
+223 AGANTDITSVL
-234 LNQSGLVVKGA
+234 LNQSGLVVKGV

-254 NETLSSS
+254 NETLSAA

-279 NLTVSSAATI
+279 NLTVSSSATI

-323 SAALSQI
+323 SAALSQV

-345 TGATS
+345 TGAT
-350 TEKTYTLP
+350 TAEKTYTLP
-358 NANATIL
+358 NASATIL

-376 GTGLATLTTAYGV
+376 GTGLTTLTTAYGV
-389 VCAGTTANGSLQN
+389 VCAGTTATGSLQN

-414 NGASSLPSFASL
+414 NGASSLPSFASFTPPTIQKFTSGSGTYTRPAGVL
-426 DLATT
+426 YLKIKMVGGGGGGAGSGAGGGSGSTGGNTTFGTSLLSANGGTGGVTNGALGGAGGSSSLGTGPIGTALSGGNGQAGFSSSAVGSSPCGGFGGTTAFGGAGSGGNGNGGGAGGSANSNTGAGGGGGGGSATT
-431 TNQGVAYLNNPITI
+431 TFAGAGGGAGGYVDAIITSPSSTYSY
-445 ANNVSN
+445 AV
-451 PNTQMDIGACN
+451 GAA
-462 VNYDNGSGQLL
+462 GTAG
-473 CQAITKTLQSSG
+473 
-485 AWTAGT
+485 TAGT
-491 NQNGLDT
+491 NGYAG
-498 GARANSTYYNI
+498 GAGGSGYIEVTEYYN
-509 FEIVKNS
+509 
-516 DNTSDILYSLSR
+516 
-528 TAPTVPVG
+528 
-536 YTLVAWIGAIRTD
+536 
-549 ASGNIDQKY
+549 
-558 SILRT
+558 
-563 RFGQIARFQTGIYAS
+563 
-578 GTGLIPEDNTIPQN
+578 
-592 TEGDEY
+592 
-598 IALQIIPLSSKSR
+598 
-611 IEINAI
+611 
-617 VFVSNSAST
+617 
-626 PRIAALFQDSTANA
+626 
-640 LTSGSHFDSST
+640 
-651 SAMTPIPLNHSM
+651 
-663 QSGTTSATTFK
+663 
-674 VRAGGGAVGTT
+674 
-685 YFNGIAGVQLFGG
+685 
-698 TMSSSITIKEFY
+698 

>member
-82 NTLVSGTNIKT
+82 DTLVSGTNIKT

-145 KVDASALQINGTSG
+145 KVDASALQINGTAG

-201 STHTNTANRVYAFQ
+201 STHTNTADRIYTFQ

-223 AGANTDITSIL
+223 AGANTDITSIS
-234 LNQSGLVVKGA
+234 LNQSGLMVKGA

-254 NETLSSS
+254 NETLSAS

-279 NLTVSSAATI
+279 NLTVSSTATI

-323 SAALSQI
+323 SASLTQI

-376 GTGLATLTTAYGV
+376 GTGLTTLTTAYGV
-389 VCAGTTANGSLQN
+389 VCAGTTATGSLQN

-414 NGASSLPSFASL
+414 NGASSLPSFASF
-426 DLATT
+426 TPPT
-431 TNQGVAYLNNPITI
+431 
-445 ANNVSN
+445 
-451 PNTQMDIGACN
+451 
-462 VNYDNGSGQLL
+462 
-473 CQAITKTLQSSG
+473 ITK
-485 AWTAGT
+485 
-491 NQNGLDT
+491 
-498 GARANSTYYNI
+498 Y
-509 FEIVKNS
+509 
-516 DNTSDILYSLSR
+516 
-528 TAPTVPVG
+528 
-536 YTLVAWIGAIRTD
+536 
-549 ASGNIDQKY
+549 
-558 SILRT
+558 
-563 RFGQIARFQTGIYAS
+563 
-578 GTGLIPEDNTIPQN
+578 
-592 TEGDEY
+592 
-598 IALQIIPLSSKSR
+598 
-611 IEINAI
+611 
-617 VFVSNSAST
+617 
-626 PRIAALFQDSTANA
+626 
-640 LTSGSHFDSST
+640 TSGSGTH
-651 SAMTPIPLNHSM
+651 
-663 QSGTTSATTFK
+663 TTSPGTLYSRVK
-674 VRAGGGAVGTT
+674 MVGGGGGGAGSATIAANNHGSGGNGGTT
-685 YFNGIAGVQLFGG
+685 TFGTSLLTANGGGGGGGTGSGAAGVGGSATINSPAYGTAINGGSGMNANVTVTGQAQSGGMGASSPFGG
-698 TMSSSITIKEFY
+698 ASGVGSISAQANSGSGGAAGVALASSYSGGSGGAGGFIDAIIPSPSATYAYSIGSAGTSGAAGTGGNAGAAGGSGYIEITEYYN

>member
-37 LSGSPTEPNQAATKS
+37 LSGSPTEPNQAATKF

-82 NTLVSGTNIKT
+82 DTLVSGTNIKT

-120 NDSGSIGGDAGLTYD
+120 NDSGSIGGDAGLTYH
-135 KTTDNLIVSG
+135 KTTNNLNVDG
-145 KVDASALQINGTSG
+145 KVDASAFQVNGTAG

-201 STHTNTANRVYAFQ
+201 STHTNTANRIYTFQ

-223 AGANTDITSIL
+223 AGANTDITSIS

-254 NETLSSS
+254 NETLSAS

-279 NLTVSSAATI
+279 NLTVPSAATI

-308 TLQTARSIYGNNFDG
+308 TLQTPRSIYGNNFDG

-330 IASTFGGTGNGFTKF
+330 IDSTFGGTGNGFTKF
-345 TGATS
+345 TGAAS

-365 TDNTA
+365 TDNAA

-376 GTGLATLTTAYGV
+376 GTGLTTLTTAYGV

-431 TNQGVAYLNNPITI
+431 TTQGVAYLSNPITI
-445 ANNVSN
+445 ANNATDAN
-451 PNTQMDIGACN
+451 NDIDFSAGN
-462 VNYDNGSGQLL
+462 FNFSDGSGQVLVP
-473 CQAITKTLQSSG
+473 AVMTKRLDATWS
-485 AWTAGT
+485 AGT
-491 NQNGLDT
+491 NQGGLLNGT
-498 GARANSTYYNI
+498 AVPKAINSTYHCYKIYNPTTGVEDSA
-509 FEIVKNS
+509 FLLG
-516 DNTSDILYSLSR
+516 ILG
-528 TAPTVPVG
+528 TAPDPTSALPSG
-536 YTLVAWIGAIRTD
+536 YTKFKLIASIRTD
-549 ASGNIDQKY
+549 GSGNIRNGNYVFFLGGYKFIYNTVLNDATSVALTTTRSSL
-558 SILRT
+558 SITVPAGVSTTAIFTPSCLVT
-563 RFGQIARFQTGIYAS
+563 NSNNTVLLYQGGTSINEARVMVGSDGINHFS
-578 GTGLIPEDNTIPQN
+578 GSTVFVKTN
-592 TEGDEY
+592 
-598 IALQIIPLSSKSR
+598 LSSQ
-611 IEINAI
+611 I
-617 VFVSNSAST
+617 
-626 PRIAALFQDSTANA
+626 DW
-640 LTSGSHFDSST
+640 
-651 SAMTPIPLNHSM
+651 AM
-663 QSGTTSATTFK
+663 Q
-674 VRAGGGAVGTT
+674 
-685 YFNGIAGVQLFGG
+685 GG
-698 TMSSSITIKEFY
+698 TQTASLTTHGFIHYTN